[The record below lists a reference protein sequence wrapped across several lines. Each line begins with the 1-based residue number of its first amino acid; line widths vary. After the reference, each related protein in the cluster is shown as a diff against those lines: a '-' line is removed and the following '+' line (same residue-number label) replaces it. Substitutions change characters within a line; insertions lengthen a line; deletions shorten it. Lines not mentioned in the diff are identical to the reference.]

1 MVYLCAMPF
10 RYNLVYFLI
19 LFIPCISRAQA
30 DSTAQVLEEV
40 FHAKDKI
47 EQQKIER
54 LVVLKRRFAQE
65 RMPTRKLD
73 LAKELILAY
82 RKYQVDSAI
91 HYTQLYRQLGEQ
103 LTDSLV
109 VNQANFYL
117 ASLYS
122 STGKFIEAENLL
134 RGIKRSALPN
144 DLVPAYFEAYTA
156 FSSHYGQSSNN
167 EQYFKL
173 SERYRDSLLNLL
185 PDTSLQY
192 RIALATKY
200 LYHNRETEAEQIL
213 RSLLLKTDDR
223 YTERGLIAYL
233 LGLMYKNKNDI
244 DQATYYFSLSA
255 ISDIRHV
262 VKDNASLQSL
272 AQCYNSH
279 GDIDKA
285 YQFIQAAVNDAAFCN
300 IRYRSLENSSFYGI
314 INTSFQE
321 KELAQKRALRQ
332 NLIVISLLS
341 MFLVLALFFL
351 YTQIKKL
358 RRARIELHQA
368 NAELKKL
375 NTQLLLSNTN
385 LSESNHIKEEYI
397 AQFFDI
403 CSSYIDKI
411 DEQRK
416 LLLKRFAQKQYD
428 DINKILKSQDVVKN
442 ELEELYR
449 NFDIIFLNLYPSFIE
464 DFNQLLRSEERI
476 NLKDGELLNTELR
489 IFALIRL
496 GITDSTKIAT
506 FLRYSLRTVYNYR
519 VKVRGKVAGSKD
531 EFEAKIRDIGEI
543 RSF

>member
-1 MVYLCAMPF
+1 MRFYWSLIYV
-10 RYNLVYFLI
+10 VFLA
-19 LFIPCISRAQA
+19 LPCFSMTGT
-30 DSTAQVLEEV
+30 DSTAQTLAQV
-40 FHAKDKI
+40 FLAKDKF
-47 EQQKIER
+47 EKQKLER
-54 LVVLKRRFAQE
+54 ITVLKTRLMQE
-65 RMPTRKLD
+65 SSLPAKQK
-73 LAKELILAY
+73 LAKDLIRAY

-91 HYTQLYRQLGEQ
+91 TYTQLYKQLGEQ
-103 LTDSLV
+103 RGDAMAV
-109 VNQANFYL
+109 RQASFYL

-122 STGKFIEAENLL
+122 STGKFIEAEKLL
-134 RGIKRSALPN
+134 RAVDRPNLPAAL
-144 DLVPAYFEAYTA
+144 LPAYFEAYTA

-167 EQYFKL
+167 EQYFKF
-173 SERYRDSLLNLL
+173 SERYRDSMLMLL
-185 PDTSLQY
+185 PDTSLQQ
-192 RIALATKY
+192 RVALATKY
-200 LYHNRETEAEQIL
+200 VYRNREAEAEQIL
-213 RSLLLKTDDR
+213 QQLLISTDDQ
-223 YTERGLIAYL
+223 YPERGLIAYL
-233 LGLMYKNKNDI
+233 LGLMYKNKD
-244 DQATYYFSLSA
+244 DMDKAMYYFSLSA
-255 ISDIRHV
+255 ISDIKHV

-272 AQCYNSH
+272 AQCYNNR

-285 YQFIQAAVNDAAFCN
+285 YQFIQAAINDAAFCN

-314 INTSFQE
+314 INTAFQE

-341 MFLVLALFFL
+341 LFLVVALFFL

-358 RRARIELHQA
+358 RRARADLHHA

-375 NTQLLLSNTN
+375 NDQLLHINNS

-442 ELEELYR
+442 ELDELYR
-449 NFDIIFLNLYPSFIE
+449 NFDVIFLNLYPSFID
-464 DFNQLLRSEERI
+464 DFNQLLRSDERI
-476 NLKDGELLNTELR
+476 SLKEGELLNTELR

-496 GITDSTKIAT
+496 GITDSTKIAS

-519 VKVRGKVAGSKD
+519 VKVRSKVAGSKD
-531 EFEAKIRDIGEI
+531 EFEDKIRDIGDI

>member
-1 MVYLCAMPF
+1 MRFYYRLICVVFFVAPF
-10 RYNLVYFLI
+10 LSI
-19 LFIPCISRAQA
+19 AKQ
-30 DSTAQVLEEV
+30 DSTVQILEQV
-40 FHAKDKI
+40 FSTKGKI
-47 EQQKIER
+47 EQKKIER
-54 LVVLKRRFAQE
+54 LALLKKRLSQE
-65 RMPTRKLD
+65 PSLTGRLD
-73 LAKELILAY
+73 LARELILAY

-91 HYTQLYRQLGEQ
+91 HYTQLYRQMGEQ
-103 LTDSLV
+103 RADSLV
-109 VNQANFYL
+109 INQANFYL

-134 RGIKRSALPN
+134 RSVNRTALAKE
-144 DLVPAYFEAYTA
+144 LVPAYFEAYTA

-173 SERYRDSLLNLL
+173 SERYRDSLLVLL
-185 PDTSLQY
+185 PDTSLQH
-192 RIALATKY
+192 RVALATKY
-200 LYHNRETEAEQIL
+200 LYHNREAEAEKIL
-213 RSLLLKTDDR
+213 QGLLIKTNDSHP
-223 YTERGLIAYL
+223 ERGLIAYL
-233 LGLMYKNKNDI
+233 LGLMYKNKD
-244 DQATYYFSLSA
+244 DMEQAMYYFSLSA
-255 ISDIRHV
+255 ISDIKHV

-272 AQCYNSH
+272 AQCYNSK
-279 GDIDKA
+279 GDVDKA
-285 YQFIQAAVNDAAFCN
+285 YQFIQAAINDAAFCN

-314 INTSFQE
+314 INASFQE

-341 MFLVLALFFL
+341 VFLVIALFFL
-351 YTQIKKL
+351 YNQVKKI
-358 RRARIELHQA
+358 RRARMELHLA

-375 NTQLLLSNTN
+375 NDQLLQSNN
-385 LSESNHIKEEYI
+385 RLSESNHIKEEYI

-442 ELEELYR
+442 ELDELYR

-464 DFNQLLRSEERI
+464 DFNQLLRDEERI
-476 NLKDGELLNTELR
+476 SLKDGELLNTELR

-496 GITDSTKIAT
+496 GITDSTKIAS

-519 VKVRGKVAGSKD
+519 VKVRGKVSGSKD
-531 EFEAKIRDIGEI
+531 KFEDKIRGIGEI
-543 RSF
+543 RSY